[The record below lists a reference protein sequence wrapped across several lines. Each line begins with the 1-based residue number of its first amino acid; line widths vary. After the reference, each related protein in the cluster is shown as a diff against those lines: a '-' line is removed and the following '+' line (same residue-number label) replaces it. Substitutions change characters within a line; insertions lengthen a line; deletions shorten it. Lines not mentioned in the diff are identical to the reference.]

1 VELSW
6 FTKLKITAAVTAG
19 VVVIGLLAWPLVA
32 PPEPFGVVSVFAGGI
47 SFNHALALAGLAF
60 LTGLLACLL
69 SWPYGRQ
76 IGMLAVPAGLAVW
89 AVRSGSMTNLVSL
102 NAAASRRQA
111 IFTAFEWEP
120 LFWLAIVAV
129 GFLGTLLGY
138 KIQSKFASHKEEQDS
153 KTGILIAAVALVS
166 SVLIA
171 QFCIKILAQD
181 VRIDSFVAQPLVG
194 QIVFAVLVSFGLA
207 AFIVKVFL
215 NAGYLWP
222 IIASAFVT
230 FFVSTVYVNQEMLQR
245 LVQHY
250 PPVFSPNAVIAILP
264 VQMVALGTLGSI
276 AGYWMAV
283 RYSYWRQHP
292 MQ

>member
-1 VELSW
+1 MELSW
-6 FTKLKITAAVTAG
+6 FTRLKITAAVTAG
-19 VVVIGLLAWPLVA
+19 VVVIGFLAWPLVA
-32 PPEPFGVVSVFAGGI
+32 PPEPFGVVSVFIGGI

-89 AVRSGSMTNLVSL
+89 AVRSGSMANLVSL
-102 NAAASRRQA
+102 NAAADRRQA

-120 LFWLAIVAV
+120 LFWLTIVAV

-138 KIQSKFASHKEEQDS
+138 KIQSNFTSHKEEQNP

-171 QFCIKILAQD
+171 QFFIRILAQD
-181 VRIDSFVAQPLVG
+181 VRMDSFVGQPIVG

-230 FFVSTVYVNQEMLQR
+230 LFVSTVYVNQEMLQR

-250 PPVFSPNAVIAILP
+250 PPVFFPNAVIAILP

-276 AGYWMAV
+276 AGYWMAI
-283 RYSYWRQHP
+283 RYNYWRQHP